1 MRRPTLDK
9 PTFAMNPLSM
19 HVKSLIQRV
28 IARIPEEEQPHAVGG
43 FLRDAMLGR
52 PTKDLDVTVRG
63 DAMQVARRLAG
74 EMGGSYVA
82 LDQPHQIARVV
93 LQGEEEWRIDLASL
107 QGDREQDLARRDFT
121 IDAMSAPLSGLL
133 QEGWTECI
141 LDPFN
146 GRMDVSNGVVRAIGD
161 GVFLEDAIRLL
172 RAVRLGA
179 SLGFDI
185 EGETFRLIQ
194 RDAPLLDT
202 VSGERVRDE
211 FLAIL
216 ASGEA
221 VEHVHL
227 LDKLGLL
234 CRILPELEEGRGV
247 TQPKE
252 HYWTVLEHNIESVRM
267 AEGLLTRSLKPDWIL
282 EEVPWDGKLEEHF
295 AETVSDG
302 HTRGT
307 LLRLTALLHDVAK
320 PATKMVTPEGRTR
333 FFGHEE
339 QGAETVRKALGRL
352 RLSRRGREMVAT
364 QIEHHLRPSQMS
376 QKGEMPTQRAV
387 YRFFR
392 SLGEVAIDT
401 LYLSMADYLA
411 ARGPQIEREEWQS
424 YTKVIRHALETGLHQ
439 EETVSSPRLVDG
451 HEVMDALGLKPG
463 PMLGKVLNV
472 VDEAQA
478 TGEIGSRK
486 EALALAREVASA
498 GRIEG
503 DYA

>member
-1 MRRPTLDK
+1 MRGHTLNKPTL
-9 PTFAMNPLSM
+9 AMNPLSTQS
-19 HVKSLIQRV
+19 KSLIRRV
-28 IARIPEEEQPHAVGG
+28 IALIPEAEEPHAVGG
-43 FLRDAMLGR
+43 FLRDSLLDR

-63 DAMQVARRLAG
+63 DAMEVARRLAG

-93 LQGEEEWRIDLASL
+93 LQSEGEWRIDMASL

-121 IDAMSAPLSGLL
+121 IDAMSTPLSNLL
-133 QEGWTECI
+133 EEGWTESV

-146 GRMDVSNGVVRAIGD
+146 GRGDVSNGVIRAVGSS
-161 GVFLEDAIRLL
+161 VFQEDAIRLL
-172 RAVRLGA
+172 RAVRLRA

-185 EGETFRLIQ
+185 EGETLGLIQ
-194 RDAPLLDT
+194 RDAPLLDK
-202 VSGERVRDE
+202 VSAERVRDE

-216 ASGEA
+216 ASGDA
-221 VEHVHL
+221 VEHVYL
-227 LDKLGLL
+227 LDELGLL
-234 CRILPELEEGRGV
+234 CRVLPELEEGRGV

-267 AEGLLTRSLKPDWIL
+267 AEGLLTRSLKPDWVL
-282 EEVPWDGKLEEHF
+282 KEVPWDDKLEGHF
-295 AETVSDG
+295 AEAVSDG

-307 LLRLTALLHDVAK
+307 LLKLTALLHDVAK

-333 FFGHEE
+333 FFGHQE

-352 RLSRRGREMVAT
+352 RLSRRGREMVAV
-364 QIEHHLRPSQMS
+364 QVEHHLRPSQLS

-392 SLGEVAIDT
+392 SLCDAAIDT
-401 LYLSMADYLA
+401 LYLSLADYLA
-411 ARGPQIEREEWQS
+411 ARGPQIEREEWKD

-439 EETVSSPRLVDG
+439 EEEVSSPRLVDG
-451 HEVMDALGLKPG
+451 HEVMDALGLKQG

-472 VDEAQA
+472 VEEAQA

-486 EALALAREVASA
+486 EALALAREVALA

>member
-9 PTFAMNPLSM
+9 PTIAMNPLST

-28 IARIPEEEQPHAVGG
+28 IARIPEDEQPHAVGG
-43 FLRDAMLGR
+43 FLRDTLLDR
-52 PTKDLDVTVRG
+52 PTKDLDITVRG

-121 IDAMSAPLSGLL
+121 IDAMSVPLSSLL
-133 QEGWTECI
+133 EEEWTESI

-146 GRMDVSNGVVRAIGD
+146 GKGDVSNGVIRAIGD
-161 GVFLEDAIRLL
+161 GVFQEDAIRLL
-172 RAVRLGA
+172 RAVRLSA
-179 SLGFDI
+179 SLRFDI
-185 EGETFRLIQ
+185 EEATSRLIR
-194 RDAPLLDT
+194 RDAPLLDK

-211 FLAIL
+211 FLTIL

-221 VEHVHL
+221 VEHVYL

-234 CRILPELEEGRGV
+234 CRVLPELEEGRGV

-282 EEVPWDGKLEEHF
+282 EEVPWDDKLEGHF

-302 HTRGT
+302 HTRGA
-307 LLRLTALLHDVAK
+307 LLKLTALLHDVAK

-392 SLGEVAIDT
+392 SLGDVAIDT

-439 EETVSSPRLVDG
+439 EEEVSSPRLVDG
-451 HEVMDALGLKPG
+451 HEVMNALGLKPG

-472 VDEAQA
+472 VEEAQA

>member
-1 MRRPTLDK
+1 M
-9 PTFAMNPLSM
+9 
-19 HVKSLIQRV
+19 
-28 IARIPEEEQPHAVGG
+28 GG
-43 FLRDAMLGR
+43 FLRDALIGR
-52 PTKDLDVTVRG
+52 PTKDLDITVRG
-63 DAMQVARRLAG
+63 DAIEVARRLAD
-74 EMGGSYVA
+74 EMGGSYVV

-93 LQGEEEWRIDLASL
+93 LQSEGEWWIDLASL
-107 QGDREQDLARRDFT
+107 QGDREQNLARRDFT
-121 IDAMSAPLSGLL
+121 IDAMSTPLPSLL
-133 QEGWTECI
+133 EEGWLERI
-141 LDPFN
+141 LDPFD
-146 GRMDVSNGVVRAIGD
+146 GRGDVSQGVIRAIGD
-161 GVFLEDAIRLL
+161 GIFLEDAIRLL
-172 RAVRLGA
+172 RAVRLRA

-185 EGETFRLIQ
+185 EGETLRLIQ
-194 RDAPLLDT
+194 RDAQLLDK
-202 VSGERVRDE
+202 VSSERVRDE

-216 ASGEA
+216 ASKEA
-221 VEHVHL
+221 VEHVYL

-252 HYWTVLEHNIESVRM
+252 HHWPVLEHNIESVRM
-267 AEGLLTRSLKPDWIL
+267 AEGLLTRSLKPEWIL
-282 EEVPWDGKLEEHF
+282 AEVPWDDKLEGHF

-307 LLRLTALLHDVAK
+307 LLKLTALLHDVAK

-333 FFGHEE
+333 FFGHQE
-339 QGAETVRKALGRL
+339 QGAEIARKALDRL

-364 QIEHHLRPSQMS
+364 QVEHHLRPSQLS
-376 QKGEMPTQRAV
+376 QKGEIPTQRAV

-392 SLGEVAIDT
+392 SLGDTAIDT

-411 ARGPQIEREEWQS
+411 ARGPEIEQEEWKI

-463 PMLGKVLNV
+463 PILGKVLNMV
-472 VDEAQA
+472 EEAQA
-478 TGEIGSRK
+478 TGEIASRK

-503 DYA
+503 NYA

>member
-1 MRRPTLDK
+1 M
-9 PTFAMNPLSM
+9 
-19 HVKSLIQRV
+19 
-28 IARIPEEEQPHAVGG
+28 GG
-43 FLRDAMLGR
+43 FLRDTLLGR
-52 PTKDLDVTVRG
+52 PTKDLDITVRG
-63 DAMQVARRLAG
+63 DAMEVARRLAD

-93 LQGEEEWRIDLASL
+93 LQSDGEWWIDLASL

-121 IDAMSAPLSGLL
+121 IDAMTAPLSSLL
-133 QEGWTECI
+133 EEEWTERI
-141 LDPFN
+141 NDPFD
-146 GRMDVSNGVVRAIGD
+146 GKGDVSNGVIRAIGD
-161 GVFLEDAIRLL
+161 GVFQEDAIRLL
-172 RAVRLGA
+172 RAVRLRA

-185 EGETFRLIQ
+185 EDETVCLIR
-194 RDAPLLDT
+194 RDAPLLDK

-211 FLAIL
+211 FLTIL

-221 VEHVHL
+221 VEHVYL

-267 AEGLLTRSLKPDWIL
+267 AEGLMARSLKPGWIL
-282 EEVPWDGKLEEHF
+282 EEVPWDGKLEGHF

-307 LLRLTALLHDVAK
+307 LLKLTALLHDVAK

-333 FFGHEE
+333 FFGHQE
-339 QGAETVRKALGRL
+339 QGAETARKALGRL

-364 QIEHHLRPSQMS
+364 QIEHHLRPSQLS

-392 SLGEVAIDT
+392 SLGDAAIDT
-401 LYLSMADYLA
+401 LYLSLADYLA
-411 ARGPQIEREEWQS
+411 ARGPKLEREEWRS

-439 EETVSSPRLVDG
+439 EEEAVSSPRLVDG
-451 HEVMDALGLKPG
+451 HEVMNALGLKPG

-472 VDEAQA
+472 VEEAQA

>member
-1 MRRPTLDK
+1 MRRPTLDN
-9 PTFAMNPLSM
+9 PAFAMNPLSTQ
-19 HVKSLIQRV
+19 VKSLIRRV
-28 IARIPEEEQPHAVGG
+28 IAHIPQEEQPHAVGG
-43 FLRDAMLGR
+43 FLRDALLGR
-52 PTKDLDVTVRG
+52 PTKDLDITVRG
-63 DAMQVARRLAG
+63 DAMQAARRLAA
-74 EMGGSYVA
+74 EMGGSFVV
-82 LDQPHQIARVV
+82 LDQPHRIARVA
-93 LQGEEEWRIDLASL
+93 LQSEGEWRIDLASL

-133 QEGWTECI
+133 QDEWTERI
-141 LDPFN
+141 LDPFH
-146 GRMDVSNGVVRAIGD
+146 GRADISKGMIRAIGD
-161 GVFLEDAIRLL
+161 GVFQEDAVRLL

-185 EGETFRLIQ
+185 EDDTLRLIR
-194 RDAPLLDT
+194 RDAPLLDK
-202 VSGERVRDE
+202 VSAERVRDE

-221 VEHVHL
+221 VERVYL

-234 CRILPELEEGRGV
+234 CRVLPELEEGRGV
-247 TQPKE
+247 AQPKE

-267 AEGLLTRSLKPDWIL
+267 AEGLMARSLKPDWVL
-282 EEVPWDGKLEEHF
+282 EEVPWDDNLEAHF

-302 HTRGT
+302 HTRST
-307 LLRLTALLHDVAK
+307 LLKLTALLHDVAK

-339 QGAETVRKALGRL
+339 QGAETARKALGRL

-364 QIEHHLRPSQMS
+364 QIDHHLRPSQMS
-376 QKGEMPTQRAV
+376 RKGEMPTQRAV

-392 SLGEVAIDT
+392 SLGDVAIDT
-401 LYLSMADYLA
+401 LYLSLADYLA
-411 ARGPQIEREEWQS
+411 ARGPGMEREEWKS
-424 YTKVIRHALETGLHQ
+424 YTSVIRHALETGLHQ
-439 EETVSSPRLVDG
+439 EEAESSPRLVDG

-463 PMLGKVLNV
+463 PVLGKVLNV
-472 VDEAQA
+472 VQEAQA

-498 GRIEG
+498 GTIEG